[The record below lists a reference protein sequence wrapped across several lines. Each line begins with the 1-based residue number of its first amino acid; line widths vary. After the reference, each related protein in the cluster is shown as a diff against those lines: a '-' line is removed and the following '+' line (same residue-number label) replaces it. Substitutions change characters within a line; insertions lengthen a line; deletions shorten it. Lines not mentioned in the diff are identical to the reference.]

1 MADLKRRELS
11 LGTEKALLVGLVPP
25 GEDWKEELLNEL
37 ASLARTAGAQVV
49 GKESQVRSRIDPAFY
64 IGKGKA
70 QQLAQ
75 KAQAGDVDTII
86 FDNDLS
92 LAQVRNLEQLTQTK
106 VIDRSELILD
116 IFATHA
122 RTRQAKLQ
130 VELAQLEYTLPR
142 LRGMWTHLSRF
153 EGGIG
158 TRGPGEQQLEVDRR
172 LASRRIND
180 LKRQLKRIE
189 RRKVREVKKR
199 GQEITVSL
207 VGYTNAGKST
217 LMNALTRAGV
227 LVEDKLFATLDTRT
241 RRWELRSGKK
251 VLLSD
256 TVGFIRGLPHHL
268 IAAFRATLEEA
279 RNADMLLHIADLGSR
294 QVLHQVATVEE
305 VLEDLGC
312 KDVPTMLVLNKVDIM
327 ADPVDLEIL
336 KRKYSDYV
344 VISALTGQGQEA
356 LKERIVD
363 YLERKWQHFEIL
375 CPSDDGRVLAYLCEN
390 GEVLSKRF
398 GNEESKFVVRLHP
411 GYIAGLKRLNG
422 SVRVNELVP
431 PASDPSSPLSGE
443 QGGYEEKRAE

>member
-1 MADLKRRELS
+1 VAKER
-11 LGTEKALLVGLVPP
+11 AVLVGLVPP

-37 ASLARTAGAQVV
+37 ASLADTAGAVV
-49 GKESQVRSRIDPAFY
+49 VDKVSQVRSRIDSAFY

-70 QQLAQ
+70 QELAQ
-75 KAQAGDVDTII
+75 AAKATGVDTII

-92 LAQVRNLEQLTQTK
+92 PAQVRNLEQVTQTK

-122 RTRQAKLQ
+122 RTGQAKIQ

-172 LASRRIND
+172 LAGRRID
-180 LKRQLKRIE
+180 ELKRRLKKIE
-189 RRKVREVKKR
+189 RRKVREVR
-199 GQEITVSL
+199 ERRQELTVSL

-217 LMNALTRAGV
+217 LMNALTDAGV

-241 RRWELRSGKK
+241 RRWELAGGRK

-279 RNADMLLHIADLGSR
+279 RNADILLHIADLGSR
-294 QVLHQVATVEE
+294 QVLHQVATAEE
-305 VLEDLGC
+305 VLKDLGLM
-312 KDVPTMLVLNKVDIM
+312 DVATILVLNKVDIM
-327 ADPVDLEIL
+327 ADPVDLQIL
-336 KRKYSDYV
+336 KRRYPEHI
-344 VISALTGQGQEA
+344 VISALRRQGLEA
-356 LKERIVD
+356 LKERIIY
-363 YLERKWQHFEIL
+363 YLKRDWQHFKVV
-375 CPSDDGRVLAYLCEN
+375 CSPDDGRVLAYLCEC

-398 GNEESKFVVRLHP
+398 GSEENEFLVKLHP
-411 GYIAGLKRLNG
+411 GYVVGLKRLNG

-431 PASDPSSPLSGE
+431 PSPVRASPDR
-443 QGGYEEKRAE
+443 QEERGSE

>member
-1 MADLKRRELS
+1 MVRPNRKQLS
-11 LGTEKALLVGLVPP
+11 VAKERAILVGLVPP

-37 ASLARTAGAQVV
+37 ASLARTAGAVV
-49 GKESQVRSRIDPAFY
+49 VDKVPQVRSRIDPAYY

-70 QQLAQ
+70 AELAQ
-75 KAQAGDVDTII
+75 KARAADVDTVI

-92 LAQVRNLEQLTQTK
+92 PAQVRNLEQLTQAK

-116 IFATHA
+116 IFSTHA
-122 RTRQAKLQ
+122 RTRQAKIQ

-172 LASRRIND
+172 IASRRINE
-180 LKRQLKRIE
+180 LKKRLKKIE
-189 RRKVREVKKR
+189 RRKVSEVTKR
-199 GQEITVSL
+199 SPELSVSL

-217 LMNALTRAGV
+217 LMNALTDAGM

-241 RRWELRSGKK
+241 RRWVLPGGKK

-279 RNADMLLHIADLGSR
+279 RNADILLHIADLGSR
-294 QVLHQVATVEE
+294 QVLHQVAIVEE
-305 VLEDLGC
+305 VLKNLGC
-312 KDVPTMLVLNKVDIM
+312 KDVPTILVLNKVDIM

-336 KRKYSDYV
+336 KRKYPENV
-344 VISALTGQGQEA
+344 VISALTGER
-356 LKERIVD
+356 LEDLRERIID
-363 YLERKWQHFEIL
+363 YLERGWQHFRIF
-375 CPSDDGRVLAYLCEN
+375 CTPDDGRVLAYLYEN
-390 GEVLSKRF
+390 GEVLSKSF
-398 GNEESKFVVRLHP
+398 GNEENEFLVRLHP
-411 GYIAGLKRLNG
+411 DYVVGLKRLNG
-422 SVRVNELVP
+422 SVRVNEWVP
-431 PASDPSSPLSGE
+431 SGPSPSSPRSAEQSG
-443 QGGYEEKRAE
+443 